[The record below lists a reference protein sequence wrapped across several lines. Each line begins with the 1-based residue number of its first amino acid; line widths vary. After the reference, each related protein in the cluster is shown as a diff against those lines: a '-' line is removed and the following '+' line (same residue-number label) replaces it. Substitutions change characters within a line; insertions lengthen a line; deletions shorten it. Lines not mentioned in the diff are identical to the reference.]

1 MKKKIIIVYIF
12 LGILIIGL
20 SSWAHAQDFMG
31 DFVQENYKETQ
42 ARFSYDP
49 LIYHSLQINTS
60 AGPKMLILEGKDYSY
75 RKWLRHYIAQNKK
88 FIIRI
93 EDKRNDEFISS
104 KVFSLDVTSI
114 HPVDGNKW
122 STFEMMGSQR
132 EIIMGDNHILIVD
145 SHKERSLLIKTIVE
159 KMGYQATLFKTGE
172 LAFVPFKLQPAK
184 FKMIIVHHESIS
196 MLPGNMSSGNISS
209 ENFIDQVLK
218 IDHTIP
224 VVIDTG
230 YKNIELKKEFMTRFS
245 AFPSVFIKPVILQEL
260 SKTIE
265 RLIQKNA

>member
-1 MKKKIIIVYIF
+1 MKKNTIIVLTF
-12 LGILIIGL
+12 LGILIIGF
-20 SSWAHAQDFMG
+20 SGGAQAIDFMG
-31 DFVQENYKETQ
+31 DFVQENYQETQ
-42 ARFSYDP
+42 ARFSYNP

-60 AGPKMLILEGKDYSY
+60 AGPKILILEGKDYSY

-104 KVFSLDVTSI
+104 KAFSLDVRSI

-122 STFEMMGSQR
+122 STTEIMGSQR
-132 EIIMGDNHILIVD
+132 DIIMGNNHILIVD
-145 SHKERSLLIKTIVE
+145 SYKQRRELIKTIVE
-159 KMGYQATLFKTGE
+159 KMGYQATMFKTGDQ
-172 LAFVPFKLQPAK
+172 AFVPFKLQPAK
-184 FKMIIVHHESIS
+184 FKMIIVHHESI
-196 MLPGNMSSGNISS
+196 NISTG
-209 ENFIDQVLK
+209 NFVDQVLK

-230 YKNIELKKEFMTRFS
+230 YKNIDLKKEFMTRFS
-245 AFPSVFIKPVILQEL
+245 ASPSVYIKPVVLQEL

-265 RLIQKNA
+265 KLIQNNA